1 MEDIA
6 RSVRSAF
13 ASERLQSSWK
23 LLCSPERSDREAAL
37 GGIERLLARNGLTM
51 DHVLQAIMALPLDHS
66 QHVGEQISMELQ
78 PPRKQPEFEV
88 HTARPTAV
96 CDTPQKVL
104 AGRSIPQNI
113 GGRVSLKSE
122 KTTCR
127 GNEITVSVTAGS
139 VCYEPLKAK
148 DERVIN
154 VLRQAAE
161 NRVLT
166 QLIVEPVKDGR
177 RVPLIIQA
185 GVGIG
190 F

>member
-1 MEDIA
+1 
-6 RSVRSAF
+6 
-13 ASERLQSSWK
+13 
-23 LLCSPERSDREAAL
+23 
-37 GGIERLLARNGLTM
+37 M
-51 DHVLQAIMALPLDHS
+51 DHILQAIMALPLDNPL
-66 QHVGEQISMELQ
+66 GEQISMELQ

-88 HTARPTAV
+88 QTTRPAPV
-96 CDTPQKVL
+96 CDAPQRVL
-104 AGRSIPQNI
+104 AGRNIPQNI

-122 KTTCR
+122 KTTRR
-127 GNEITVSVTAGS
+127 GNEITVAVTAGS
-139 VCYEPLKAK
+139 VRYEPLKAK
-148 DERVIN
+148 DERVIS

-161 NRVLT
+161 NRVLA